1 MSLSPARTLY
11 SRFNSRNMARIIWM
25 GLFWGGQSGMLL
37 PLLDGERGR
46 DLGLVVWMLWDELD
60 LWVE

>member
-1 MSLSPARTLY
+1 
-11 SRFNSRNMARIIWM
+11 
-25 GLFWGGQSGMLL
+25 MLL

-60 LWVE
+60 LWVEWKSGSGF